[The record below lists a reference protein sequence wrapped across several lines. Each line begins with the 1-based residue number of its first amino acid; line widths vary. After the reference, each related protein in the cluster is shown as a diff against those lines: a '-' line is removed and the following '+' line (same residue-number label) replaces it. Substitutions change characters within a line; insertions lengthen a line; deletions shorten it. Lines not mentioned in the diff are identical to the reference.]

1 MIIIMIVIISIIIII
16 IIIIVT
22 IIIMTVMIM
31 IIAIIKITVV
41 INHHRDH
48 NAPSLYPTKF
58 YITIFSNFSWVLPSS
73 QEKLKNLGVSSHYGP
88 VKMVNVRRAERVG
101 FLNENNF
108 AKLRK
113 KTGLVVENL

>member
-1 MIIIMIVIISIIIII
+1 MIIIMIVIISMI

-48 NAPSLYPTKF
+48 NAPCLYSTKY
-58 YITIFSNFSWVLPSS
+58 YITIVSNFSWVLQSS
-73 QEKLKNLGVSSHYGP
+73 QEKLKNLGGKQSLWSGE
-88 VKMVNVRRAERVG
+88 NGQCTARRT
-101 FLNENNF
+101 
-108 AKLRK
+108 LR
-113 KTGLVVENL
+113 LS